1 MDKIFLFALLFLL
14 ESDIKI
20 EFTFAWSDGM
30 ISGASK
36 LEIAP
41 YFSHLAKL
49 DVLAAAWDSSDGVR
63 TRTRTPR
70 LDGWKNRIKLNSQAP
85 SADDE

>member
-1 MDKIFLFALLFLL
+1 MDKIFLFALFFLL

-20 EFTFAWSDGM
+20 EITFAWSDGM

-49 DVLAAAWDSSDGVR
+49 DVLAAA
-63 TRTRTPR
+63 
-70 LDGWKNRIKLNSQAP
+70 
-85 SADDE
+85 